1 MNFKISKNKTLYIF
15 RRNFDWTPKYF
26 DNSPNKFITNNA
38 IWGINLL
45 WWQFMIE
52 DDNYSNRYIHVCL
65 DENNRDS
72 YSKNI
77 RIFMDVLKLW
87 WESGK
92 VAQYPFII
100 NYKNKKF
107 YITCSDRNW
116 FIKHQLGSILQQT
129 YPEYYMDEEEL
140 KIFPKL

>member
-1 MNFKISKNKTLYIF
+1 
-15 RRNFDWTPKYF
+15 
-26 DNSPNKFITNNA
+26 
-38 IWGINLL
+38 
-45 WWQFMIE
+45 
-52 DDNYSNRYIHVCL
+52 
-65 DENNRDS
+65 
-72 YSKNI
+72 
-77 RIFMDVLKLW
+77 MDVLKLW